1 MFKKV
6 LKQIAFNARISKL
19 FAKREDLLTIK
30 EAARKSGMNL
40 GAFEIM
46 SRVIDRR
53 IRRIES
59 ALFLAGKLHTLRFE
73 TAVA

>member
-1 MFKKV
+1 MLKNI
-6 LKQIAFNARISKL
+6 LKQIKLNARVKKL
-19 FAKREDLLTIK
+19 FAKREDLLIIK

-73 TAVA
+73 TAI